1 VIVGESVSVRAYVL
15 ACATLLVL
23 TGVTLFLAHVDLH
36 GWNTFVG
43 LGIAAIKAVVIALFF
58 MHLKVAGSTM
68 SRLVAIAA
76 LLWLSILLL
85 GTLDDF
91 LTREWLP
98 TLGK

>member
-1 VIVGESVSVRAYVL
+1 MIVGESVSVRAYVL
-15 ACATLLVL
+15 ACVTLLVL

-43 LGIAAIKAVVIALFF
+43 LLIAATKAVVIALFF
-58 MHLKVAGSTM
+58 MHLKVSGPL
-68 SRLVAIAA
+68 SRLVAVAA
-76 LLWLSILLL
+76 LVWLSILLL

>member
-1 VIVGESVSVRAYVL
+1 MIVGESVSVRAYVL
-15 ACATLLVL
+15 ACAMLLVL

-43 LGIAAIKAVVIALFF
+43 LLIAATKAVVIALFF
-58 MHLKVAGSTM
+58 MHLKVSGPM
-68 SRLVAIAA
+68 SRLVAVAA
-76 LLWLSILLL
+76 LVWLSILLL